1 MVEAPITL
9 EPKREHCVIG
19 VGDFGVSNSADA
31 TLSTYAL
38 GSCIAIIAY
47 DPANLIA
54 GLLHF
59 MLPDSS
65 KFPDRAI
72 MHPSI
77 FADTGMQL
85 LMWKMKENS
94 ADRVALKIFLAGGA
108 SELSGDAMFSL
119 GARNI
124 EAIHNILEAE
134 GLEVEEEDLGGV
146 TNRNLRF
153 EIGSGLLEVK
163 TTVSKQICLK

>member
-1 MVEAPITL
+1 
-9 EPKREHCVIG
+9 
-19 VGDFGVSNSADA
+19 
-31 TLSTYAL
+31 
-38 GSCIAIIAY
+38 
-47 DPANLIA
+47 
-54 GLLHF
+54 